1 MGICVMRAARRSGE
15 DARPTPPGLVV
26 QRLKKQEQSLLEK
39 AQVGNILA
47 GGRGS
52 YDSRR
57 TSRLRGSRMRMFS
70 ILLLINSRKLS

>member
-1 MGICVMRAARRSGE
+1 M
-15 DARPTPPGLVV
+15 V

-39 AQVGNILA
+39 AQVDNILV
-47 GGRGS
+47 GGRRS

-57 TSRLRGSRMRMFS
+57 TSRLRGSRMRMLS